1 MEILRHIEE
10 RDLSIPNPVLT
21 MGNFDGI
28 HLGHQALLQ
37 RVVEDARERQGH
49 SVVLTFEPHPLKVLA
64 PDRSPRLLLSHK
76 DKVQLLQSFGIDVVI
91 IQNFDSKFAALEAE
105 EFIQDYLIKRL
116 KVVKVWIG
124 KDLRFGKGRKG
135 RVQDLVRRGREG
147 GFEVGVVEPILVG
160 GVRVSSS
167 RIREMIEQGGVQE
180 ARRFLGRYPFVS
192 GRVVPGHQRGRD
204 LGFPT
209 ANIAPRTEVIPLNG
223 IYATLLEVD
232 DRTWPSV
239 TNIGVNPTFGSGP
252 RTVESYIF
260 DFQEDLY
267 GKPLRLFFV
276 ERIREEIKF
285 STPDLLIAQMKADV
299 VRAQEILSGISW
311 NEQVDITR

>member
-37 RVVEDARERQGH
+37 RVSEDARERRGR

-64 PDRSPRLLLSHK
+64 PDRAPRLLLSHK

-91 IQNFDSKFAALEAE
+91 IQNFDAKFAALEAE
-105 EFIQDYLIKRL
+105 EFIQDYLIERL

-135 RVQDLVRRGREG
+135 RVQDLIRRGREG

-160 GVRVSSS
+160 GVRISSS
-167 RIREMIEQGGVQE
+167 RTREMIEQGRVQE
-180 ARRFLGRYPFVS
+180 ARRFLGRYHFVS

-260 DFQEDLY
+260 DFQGDLY

-285 STPDLLIAQMKADV
+285 STPDLLIAQMKTDV

-311 NEQVDITR
+311 NEQVDISR

>member
-21 MGNFDGI
+21 MGNVDGI

-64 PDRSPRLLLSHK
+64 PDRAPRLLLSHK

>member
-28 HLGHQALLQ
+28 HLGHQALLR
-37 RVVEDARERQGH
+37 RVIEDARERQGR

-64 PDRSPRLLLSHK
+64 PDRAPRLLLSHK
-76 DKVQLLQSFGIDVVI
+76 DKVQLLQSFGVDVVI
-91 IQNFDSKFAALEAE
+91 IQNFDPKFAALEAE
-105 EFIQDYLIKRL
+105 EFIQVYLIERL

-135 RVQDLVRRGREG
+135 RVQDLIRRGREG
-147 GFEVGVVEPILVG
+147 GFQVGVVEPILVG
-160 GVRVSSS
+160 GVRISSS
-167 RIREMIEQGGVQE
+167 RIREMIEQGRVQE
-180 ARRFLGRYPFVS
+180 ARRFLGRYHFVS
-192 GRVVPGHQRGRD
+192 GRVGPGHQRGRD

-209 ANIAPRTEVIPLNG
+209 ANIAPKTEVIPLNG

-260 DFQEDLY
+260 DFQGDLY

-311 NEQVDITR
+311 NEQIDITR